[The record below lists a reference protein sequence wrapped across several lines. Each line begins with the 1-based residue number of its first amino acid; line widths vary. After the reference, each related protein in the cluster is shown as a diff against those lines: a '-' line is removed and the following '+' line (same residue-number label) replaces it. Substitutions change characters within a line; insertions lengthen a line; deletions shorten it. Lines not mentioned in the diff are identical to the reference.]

1 MTTDIGTQPETA
13 PAAPGTPSNTLS
25 IAISG
30 SGGAGVMT
38 VGELLLDAAARAGL
52 YGRMGRTFG
61 PQIRGGEAAALL
73 RLSSRPVEGVGDAY
87 DLLVALDWGN
97 IDRFADEIPLASDSR
112 VLFEARAGEVPE
124 IIARTGARLL
134 EQPYGEIA
142 RGVRG
147 GRSNLVV
154 LGQLARILALDP
166 EVVRDAVRGRF
177 GGTAIDTALAVLDL
191 GLDRAPP
198 IDRPI
203 KRSSAGATGGSTAS
217 LPPATPRWNLSGN
230 QAAGLGALRG
240 GVRFVAAYPITPAT
254 DLLEWLAVELPAVEG
269 HLVQAED
276 ELAAVNMCIGASFGG
291 VPAMTATSGPGLAL
305 MLESVG
311 LAVAAEVP
319 MVIVDVMR
327 GGPSTG
333 IPTKSEQTDLDVAVH
348 GLHGEA
354 PHLVLAPLG
363 VADCLFTT
371 QWSVELA
378 EALQVPA
385 LVLSDQ
391 SLAQSRLVV
400 DEPPVRVSPATRRR
414 AEAPGEGYRRYAL
427 TDDGVSPM
435 AVPGTPGGMH
445 VADGLTHDPRGR
457 PSSRASDHSAQLD
470 KRRDKLVGFDFGD
483 AWGEV
488 DGDGSLA
495 VITWGSSTAAVRE
508 AAARLRASG
517 RAVRTIALR
526 LLSPLPAEAL
536 TRALDGVERAI
547 VVEHNHSG
555 QLHRQ
560 LRAAADWPCP
570 LFAWHRPGPLPLR
583 PGELVEVIDA
593 RLTACSPPEE
603 TPA

>member
-1 MTTDIGTQPETA
+1 MTTDIGTQP
-13 PAAPGTPSNTLS
+13 AAVPERSGATSGSIS

-38 VGELLLDAAARAGL
+38 VGELLLDAAARAGF

-73 RLSSRPVEGVGDAY
+73 RLSTGPVEGVGDAY

-97 IDRFADEIPLASDSR
+97 IDRFADEIPLSADSR
-112 VLFEARAGEVPE
+112 VLFDARAGDVPE
-124 IIARTGARLL
+124 VVARTGAELL
-134 EQPYGEIA
+134 EQPWSEIA

-147 GRSNLVV
+147 GRPNLVV
-154 LGQLARILALDP
+154 LGQLARMLALDP
-166 EVVRDAVRGRF
+166 EAVRDAVRGRF
-177 GGTAIDTALAVLDL
+177 GDPAIDTALAVLEL
-191 GLDRAPP
+191 GLDDAPP
-198 IDRPI
+198 FERPI
-203 KRSSAGATGGSTAS
+203 VPAAADARRSSPSD
-217 LPPATPRWNLSGN
+217 PPRWNLSGN

-254 DLLEWLAVELPAVEG
+254 DLLEWLAVELPAVDG

-319 MVIVDVMR
+319 LVIVDVMR

-333 IPTKSEQTDLDVAVH
+333 IPTKSEQTDLDVAVY

-391 SLAQSRLVV
+391 SLAQSRLII
-400 DEPPVRVSPATRRR
+400 DEPPARVSPATRRR
-414 AEAPGEGYRRYAL
+414 AEAPGDDYRRYAP
-427 TDDGVSPM
+427 TADGVSPM
-435 AVPGTPGGMH
+435 AIPGTPGGMH

-457 PSSRASDHSAQLD
+457 PSSRASDHAAQLD
-470 KRRDKLVGFDFGD
+470 KRRDKLLGFDYGN

-488 DGDGSLA
+488 DGDGSVA

-508 AAARLRASG
+508 AATRLRASG
-517 RAVRTIALR
+517 RTVRTIALR
-526 LLSPLPAEAL
+526 LLSPLPVEAL
-536 TRALDGVERAI
+536 TRALDGVERAV

-570 LFAWHRPGPLPLR
+570 LEAWHRPGPLPLR
-583 PGELVEVIDA
+583 PGELADALGARPAMNATSEEVSA
-593 RLTACSPPEE
+593 
-603 TPA
+603 